1 VVFIG
6 GCFACLMRNL
16 WPQLSSWIDAGDVF
30 ALATVTATSG
40 STPRAAGACMAI
52 DPERLRFIGSV
63 SSGCLDAE
71 IVEAAGAALR
81 TETVKMLRFGPDGA
95 PPWTDGLTCGG
106 WLAVR
111 VEPWWGMHARLEVRE
126 VAVAVRRWLERDEAG
141 VVVSGDSAHCAI
153 DAAGRI
159 AGDAAGF
166 SCGLIQSARDRLGA
180 DLPPIELSAD
190 GLRCFVRTI
199 RRRPRL
205 LIVGG
210 VEVAVH
216 LVALAQQIGWAAIV
230 VDPREAF
237 ARGERFPVAPAQLAR
252 AWPRE
257 FVAGALL
264 GPRDAAIV
272 LTHDPK
278 IDDGALLALLGTHA
292 GYIGAL
298 GSTRSHASR
307 LVRLR
312 ESGADDDALKRI
324 HGPAG
329 LHLGTPDAA
338 GIALGIL
345 AGLSKWQA
353 ERERETGGATG

>member
-1 VVFIG
+1 
-6 GCFACLMRNL
+6 MRTL
-16 WPQLSSWIDAGDVF
+16 WPQLSSWIDAGDAF

-52 DPERLRFIGSV
+52 DPENLRFIGSV

-71 IVEAAGAALR
+71 IVEAARAAMR
-81 TETVKMLRFGPDGA
+81 TGTVQMLRFGPNGA

-111 VEPWWGMHARLEVRE
+111 VEPWWGMHARLEVRD
-126 VAVAVRRWLERDEAG
+126 VARAVRGWLERDEAG
-141 VVVSGDSAHCAI
+141 AVVSGEAMHAALDASGTMIGDVAAFPGEVMRCA
-153 DAAGRI
+153 AARLR
-159 AGDAAGF
+159 AGM
-166 SCGLIQSARDRLGA
+166 
-180 DLPPIELSAD
+180 PPIETSA
-190 GLRCFVRTI
+190 GGATWFVRTI

-205 LIVGG
+205 LLVGG

-257 FVAGALL
+257 FIAGTTL
-264 GPRDAAIV
+264 GSRDAAIV

-278 IDDGALLALLGTHA
+278 IDDGALLALLGTRA

-312 ESGADDDALKRI
+312 ESGTDDDALERI

-353 ERERETGGATG
+353 ERERETSGASG